1 MSHELEGQEIVC
13 LKCLF
18 QIIGPDAEGDTH
30 PHVLWPLHDLHGSV
44 LQQIRLFQSL
54 EAEIVKL
61 VVAVVLDVAVNPV
74 CVGCDSGDEVV
85 AQIGQGLTRDVG
97 LVGEDVDDL
106 GEVGLCVLLVI
117 GNGDTRGE
125 SAPVWVGCAQ
135 GGRHGSGE
143 LV

>member
-1 MSHELEGQEIVC
+1 MSHELEGQEVVC
-13 LKCLF
+13 LKRLL
-18 QIIGPDAEGDTH
+18 QIVGPDAESHAH
-30 PHVLWPLHDLHGSV
+30 PHVLGSLHDLHGGV

-74 CVGCDSGDEVV
+74 GVGCDSCNEVG
-85 AQIGQGLTRDVG
+85 AQIGQGLIGNVG

-106 GEVGLCVLLVI
+106 GEMGLCVLLVI
-117 GNGDTRGE
+117 GDGDTRGE
-125 SAPVWVGCAQ
+125 STPVWVGCAQ
-135 GGRHGSGE
+135 GGRHASGE